1 MRGTEMA
8 GTGAEATETDEVA
21 TLARR
26 LAAEAAGLLSERQT
40 SPGAIGTKTSAT
52 DLVSEVDHA
61 SERLIVDAIRQARP
75 GDGIVGEEGTADD
88 GTSGWRWVIDP
99 LDGTIN
105 YLYGL
110 PSYAVSI
117 AVERDGQAEVGVVA
131 QPAHRET
138 FCAIRGRGATRNGV
152 PITASSHA
160 DLATALVGTGFS
172 YEAERRATQ
181 ATVLARVLP
190 AVRDIRRAGAASVD
204 LCWVACGRLD
214 GYYEHGLQPWDF
226 AAGALIATEAGAH
239 TGDLEGGPPSGVFTM
254 AAGSAL
260 FEPLRQL
267 LVAAGAEGAGQTA
280 VAIAP
285 ADDELQSSTPTG
297 G

>member
-1 MRGTEMA
+1 MGTHD
-8 GTGAEATETDEVA
+8 AELDEVA
-21 TLARR
+21 TLARH
-26 LAAEAAGLLSERQT
+26 LAAAAATLLLERQA
-40 SPGAIGTKTSAT
+40 SPGTLGTKTSLT
-52 DLVSEVDHA
+52 DLVSEVDRA
-61 SERLIVDAIRQARP
+61 SEQLIVDAVRQARP
-75 GDGIVGEEGTADD
+75 GDGIVGEEGAAHD

-117 AVERDGQAEVGVVA
+117 AVERHGRAEVGVVA

-138 FCAIRGRGATRNGV
+138 FSAIRGQGATCEGV
-152 PITASSHA
+152 PITASAHD

-172 YEAERRATQ
+172 YEADRRSVQ
-181 ATVLARVLP
+181 AALLARVLP

-226 AAGALIATEAGAH
+226 AAGALIATEAGAR
-239 TGDLEGGPPSGVFTM
+239 TGDLDGATPSGDFTM
-254 AAGSAL
+254 AAAPAL
-260 FEPLRQL
+260 FESLRQL
-267 LVAAGAEGAGQTA
+267 LVDAGARASF
-280 VAIAP
+280 AP
-285 ADDELQSSTPTG
+285 TVMPAASQDHQSLSTG